1 DLYAGCGSL
10 SLPLAVG
17 GANVFAAEG
26 ESAPV
31 DALRRAAAGL
41 RVQAECRDLA
51 KHPLT
56 EQELARYDAV
66 IFDPPRAGAAAQA
79 ERLAWSTVKT
89 IVAVSCNPAT
99 LARDLGVLM
108 EGGYEVQ
115 QVTPVDQ
122 FTWSSH
128 LEAVA
133 VLTR

>member
-1 DLYAGCGSL
+1 MGAGGEHA
-10 SLPLAVG
+10 PGKG
-17 GANVFAAEG
+17 GGRG
-26 ESAPV
+26 ERGRGV
-31 DALRRAAAGL
+31 EE
-41 RVQAECRDLA
+41 ECRDQA
-51 KHPLT
+51 KHPVT
-56 EQELARYDAV
+56 EQGLARYDAV
-66 IFDPPRAGAAAQA
+66 IFDPPRAGAAAQV

-108 EGGYEVQ
+108 DGGYEVQ